1 MDVENFHQDV
11 RFIDGTQY
19 KGNVDLFVGGSPCQ
33 SFSMVGKRGGFED
46 TRSTLFYEYARL
58 IKEIQP
64 KIFIYENVKGVIN
77 HDKGNTWTIM
87 QNVFNQLGYTWQFTV
102 LNAKHYGIPQ
112 NRERLFVVGFIVRN
126 NHSLIKTRIKTY
138 FGNFTFQKNTSFLKG
153 L

>member
-1 MDVENFHQDV
+1 
-11 RFIDGTQY
+11 
-19 KGNVDLFVGGSPCQ
+19 
-33 SFSMVGKRGGFED
+33 MVGKRGGFED